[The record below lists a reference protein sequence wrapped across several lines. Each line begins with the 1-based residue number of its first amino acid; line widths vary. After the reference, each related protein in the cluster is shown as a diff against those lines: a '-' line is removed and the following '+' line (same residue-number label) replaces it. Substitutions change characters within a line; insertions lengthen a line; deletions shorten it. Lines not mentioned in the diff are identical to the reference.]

1 MNILTLALALR
12 IVSKVV
18 WQQSAT
24 QHDILLLSPPRGR
37 KYAHRE
43 RERES
48 YSLFYI
54 DVDSRCALLSAEGCT
69 LDASRYMFTHVH
81 QSHSGL

>member
-43 RERES
+43 RERVIV
-48 YSLFYI
+48 YFIL
-54 DVDSRCALLSAEGCT
+54 
-69 LDASRYMFTHVH
+69 M
-81 QSHSGL
+81 